1 MGDRRARFRTSF
13 GATFASREACYPFFM
28 SFIQHTSASAS
39 ALLNPSIRAVQT
51 SELES
56 TLAFARARKGNTRL
70 PTALSNYP
78 DPSTTD
84 QDLQYRAAFFVRRD

>member
-1 MGDRRARFRTSF
+1 
-13 GATFASREACYPFFM
+13 M

-78 DPSTTD
+78 DPATTD